1 MTPQTQAKIIGLHN
15 EKPKFHAAIS
25 IEEMQEQSFAHL
37 SQLMQQSID
46 LEVLINSFYEQLNS
60 IVKVHSM
67 NFQSRKQQFGL
78 SLGQPKRHHCQ
89 YQIKLE
95 GELLADMQFTKS
107 KRFSESELGLIEQSL
122 SYLVYPIKNALL
134 YHSALTSA
142 LLDPLSGLNN
152 RRSFE
157 QDIEVAV
164 SSAKRYQQNLA
175 MLVIDIDHFKKVNDE
190 YGHATGDQVLRSVA
204 DVIKESS
211 RRCDSCYRFGGEEF
225 VVLLKN
231 SGICGARLSA
241 ERIKHAL
248 SMQSCLHGNHEV
260 KVTVSIGISELTGDS
275 EQLFNA
281 ADAALYLAK
290 SNGRNRIQVASE
302 NLTMMS

>member
-1 MTPQTQAKIIGLHN
+1 MTPQTQAKIIGLHS
-15 EKPKFHAAIS
+15 EKAKIHSALS
-25 IEEMQEQSFAHL
+25 IEEIQQQHFSHL
-37 SQLMQQSID
+37 SHLMQQSID
-46 LEVLINSFYEQLNS
+46 LEVLIHSFYEQVNTL
-60 IVKVHSM
+60 VKIQSM

-78 SLGQPKRHHCQ
+78 SIGQPKRHHCQ

-95 GELLADMQFTKS
+95 GELLADIQFTNR
-107 KRFSESELGLIEQSL
+107 KRFNESELTLIEQSL
-122 SYLVYPIKNALL
+122 SYLVYPVKNALL

-142 LLDPLSGLNN
+142 LIDPLSDLNN

-164 SSAKRYQQNLA
+164 SSAKRYKQSLA

-204 DVIKESS
+204 NVIKDSS

-231 SGICGARLSA
+231 TGICGARLSA

-248 SMQSCLHGNHEV
+248 AKHQCLHSSNEV
-260 KVTVSIGISELTGDS
+260 KVTVSIGISELTHDS

-281 ADAALYLAK
+281 ADSALYLAK

-302 NLTMMS
+302 NLVTLS

>member
-15 EKPKFHAAIS
+15 EKPKIQPAIS
-25 IEEMQEQSFAHL
+25 FEELQEQSFSHL
-37 SQLMQQSID
+37 GHLMQQSID
-46 LEVLINSFYEQLNS
+46 LEVLIHSFYEHLS
-60 IVKVHSM
+60 SLVKIQSM
-67 NFQSRKQQFGL
+67 NFQSGKQQFGL
-78 SLGQPKRHHCQ
+78 SIGQPKRHHCQ

-95 GELLADMQFTKS
+95 GELLADIQFTKS
-107 KRFSESELGLIEQSL
+107 KRFSENELTLIEQSL
-122 SYLVYPIKNALL
+122 SYLVYPVKNALL

-142 LLDPLSGLNN
+142 LIDPLSELNN

-164 SSAKRYQQNLA
+164 SSAKRYKQSLA

-190 YGHATGDQVLRSVA
+190 YGHAAGDQVLRSVA
-204 DVIKESS
+204 NVIKDSS

-248 SMQSCLHGNHEV
+248 AKQSCLYGNNEV
-260 KVTVSIGISELTGDS
+260 RVTVSIGISELTHSS

-281 ADAALYLAK
+281 ADSALYLAK
-290 SNGRNRIQVASE
+290 NNGRNRIQVASE
-302 NLTMMS
+302 NLATLS